1 MVRTMNGYRRLAR
14 NHDFTVLWVGQ
25 TVSELGSHVSMFV
38 FPLLAFHLTGSLLA
52 AAAAEA
58 LHLLGLAATLLP
70 AGVLADRADRRL
82 LMRVASGGGALLYA
96 SLAVAGATGH
106 LTVLHLMA
114 VALLTGVGAGVF
126 APAEI
131 SAIRTVVPRED
142 LPTALSQNQARQHV
156 AALLGGPLGG
166 LLYGVTRWLPFAVDA
181 VTFAVSWVLLGRI
194 RSDLSARVP
203 TRPRRRPR
211 QDIVEGLRYTWSR
224 PFFRVLVVWAP
235 LTNLVI
241 NALFF
246 VALLR
251 LVEAGFDPV
260 QIGLVSTAAGIS
272 GILGALV
279 APALIERVA
288 TGWLT
293 ILAAWSFLPLLVP
306 LALWNHPAVVAAALA
321 VGLFLN
327 PAGNAGVGSYRIAV
341 TPDELQ
347 GRIQSTM
354 QFVAMSSMPLSP
366 VLAGV
371 LLTWLGGGGAV
382 AVLGL
387 LTALVALV
395 PTLSRSVRDLPRPAA
410 WVVEERTGA
419 PVEPSLTSAG

>member
-1 MVRTMNGYRRLAR
+1 MTGYRSLAR
-14 NHDFTVLWVGQ
+14 NHDFTVLWIGQ

-38 FPLLAFHLTGSLLA
+38 FPLLAYHLTGSLLA

-58 LHLLGLAATLLP
+58 LHLLGLAAALLP
-70 AGVLADRADRRL
+70 AGVLADRVDRRR
-82 LMRVASGGGALLYA
+82 LMRVASGSGALLYA
-96 SLAVAGATGH
+96 SLAVAGTAGSLTLPH
-106 LTVLHLMA
+106 LLA
-114 VALLTGVGAGVF
+114 VALLTGVGAGAF

-156 AALLGGPLGG
+156 AGLLGAPLGG

-181 VTFAVSWVLLGRI
+181 VSFAVSWVLLGRI
-194 RSDLSARVP
+194 RADLSAP
-203 TRPRRRPR
+203 AATGPRRRAR
-211 QDIVEGLRYTWSR
+211 QDIAEGLRYTWSR
-224 PFFRVLVVWAP
+224 PFFRVLLMWAP

-246 VALLR
+246 VAVLR
-251 LVEAGFDPV
+251 LIEADFDPV
-260 QIGLVSTAAGIS
+260 HIGLVSTAAGVS

-279 APALIERVA
+279 APAIIDRVP

-306 LALWNHPAVVAAALA
+306 MVLWNHPAVVAAALG

-341 TPDELQ
+341 TPDALQ

-354 QFVAMSSMPLSP
+354 QFMSMSAMPLSP
-366 VLAGV
+366 VLAGA
-371 LLTWLGGGGAV
+371 LLSGLGGAGAV
-382 AVLGL
+382 AVLGV
-387 LTALVALV
+387 LTALVALI
-395 PTLSRSVRDLPRPAA
+395 PTLSRSVRAIPRPDR
-410 WVVEERTGA
+410 WVPDA
-419 PVEPSLTSAG
+419 PPVPAEV